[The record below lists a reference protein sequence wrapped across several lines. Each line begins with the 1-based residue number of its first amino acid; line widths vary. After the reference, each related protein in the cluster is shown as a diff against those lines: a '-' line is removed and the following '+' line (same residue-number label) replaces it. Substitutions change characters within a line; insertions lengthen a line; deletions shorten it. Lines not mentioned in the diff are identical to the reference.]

1 MHGGE
6 GRPPLPVISGR
17 ALAVCTFAV
26 LQQST
31 PYPLIGTWQLNPLRS
46 HYGGGAEPRVRETM
60 VCRGEA
66 VVIACTT
73 ESVRPDGRTVTAS
86 FMAPDDGTNGP
97 VRGIEE
103 MDSVKLVR
111 VNSARVD
118 ATFSLHGRPVFGYR
132 AQRST
137 DGKLLTITAVDPVTR
152 ATRQS
157 VIVYDA
163 K

>member
-1 MHGGE
+1 MTCQG
-6 GRPPLPVISGR
+6 V
-17 ALAVCTFAV
+17 
-26 LQQST
+26 
-31 PYPLIGTWQLNPLRS
+31 
-46 HYGGGAEPRVRETM
+46 
-60 VCRGEA
+60 A
-66 VVIACTT
+66 VVITCTT

-86 FMAPDDGTNGP
+86 FTAPDDGTNGP

-118 ATFSLHGRPVFGYR
+118 ATFSLKGRPVFGYR
-132 AQRST
+132 AQRSS
-137 DGKLLTITAVDPVTR
+137 DGKLLTITAVDPVSR

-163 K
+163 Q